1 MLDLD
6 APAVATE
13 VLQANANRRLQ
24 LRLGDLGPLHE
35 RDRRSIDVVVEQ
47 SGVLARVADD
57 PRLHHVHGAA
67 LCALAAAVEPIGR
80 DELLP
85 DYVREPDAKPRA

>member
-1 MLDLD
+1 
-6 APAVATE
+6 
-13 VLQANANRRLQ
+13 
-24 LRLGDLGPLHE
+24 
-35 RDRRSIDVVVEQ
+35 
-47 SGVLARVADD
+47 VADD

-67 LCALAAAVEPIGR
+67 LCALAAAAEPIGR